1 MATLQIIPLT
11 KPTLQICH
19 DVNMMLKDL
28 SDKKHYV
35 DIETLQN
42 LVDNPFTHL
51 YLAYATGEDHA
62 VGMFTLAV
70 TMLATSNHVWLEDV
84 VIARSAQGLGYGKQ
98 LVTYAI
104 DQARAICPGAQMML
118 TSRPSRQVANHIY
131 TSFFKRKDTN
141 VYYLPL

>member
-28 SDKKHYV
+28 SDRKYSV
-35 DIETLQN
+35 DLNILQN
-42 LVDNPFTHL
+42 IADNPLTNL
-51 YLAYATGEDHA
+51 YLAYAPGEDHA

-84 VIARSAQGLGYGKQ
+84 VVAGSAQGRGYGKQ
-98 LVTYAI
+98 LLIHAI
-104 DQARAICPGAQMML
+104 NQARTICPGGQLML
-118 TSRPSRQVANHIY
+118 TSRPSRLAANHLY
-131 TSFFKRKDTN
+131 TSLFKRKETN